1 MAVLAK
7 RIDWRS
13 ALVNSQVLQTPLD
26 QLVSAALAED
36 LGTGDINAELIPEG
50 QIGQA
55 KIITREACVLA
66 GQIYADAAIAK
77 FEGVTA
83 LWQSQDGDQLGAND
97 VILSLHGPARA
108 LLSLERTVLNFL
120 QTLSATA
127 TVTAHYQSL
136 ISHTRARIL
145 DTRKTIP
152 GLRIAQKYA
161 VRCGGGL
168 NHRIG
173 LFDAF
178 LLKENHIHAAG
189 SITAAVSKARLMY
202 PDRFLQ
208 VEVEKLAQIDECL
221 SLNVARVLLDNFSP
235 LQTKEIVQH
244 VNARMQLESSGGI
257 DEQILV
263 AYAEAGVD
271 FISIGSLTKHIRAID
286 LSMRFY

>member
-1 MAVLAK
+1 ME
-7 RIDWRS
+7 
-13 ALVNSQVLQTPLD
+13 SQVLQTAVD
-26 QLVSAALAED
+26 QLVSSALAED

-50 QIGQA
+50 QLGQA
-55 KIITREACVLA
+55 KIITRETCVLA
-66 GQIYADAAIAK
+66 GKIYADAAIAK
-77 FEGVTA
+77 FEGVA
-83 LWQSQDGDQLGAND
+83 AHWQCHDGDQLGAND
-97 VILSLHGPARA
+97 VILNLQGPARA

-127 TVTAHYQSL
+127 TVTAHYQTL
-136 ISHTRARIL
+136 VSHTRARIL

-152 GLRIAQKYA
+152 GLRVAQKYA

-189 SITAAVSKARLMY
+189 SISAAVGKARLMY

-208 VEVEKLAQIDECL
+208 VEVETLAQIDECL

-244 VNARMQLESSGGI
+244 VNARMELESSGGI
-257 DEQILV
+257 DERTLV

-271 FISIGSLTKHIRAID
+271 FISIGSLTKHVRAID